1 MLETF
6 EVSSNTTLMFG
17 FLMGLLHACDADHL
31 LTVSTL
37 SAHKHSRL
45 NALYVALSWAIG
57 HGIMLFILGLGLLV
71 FRWEVAAQWQLIAE
85 RSVAV
90 FLVIMGVFVI
100 YSVLTKRSHVH
111 AMHAKTIPTSI
122 TESEHRH
129 ESKSM
134 VVGAFH
140 GLAGSAPVLA
150 LLPFLTINSVTHAL
164 GYLFLFSLGVL
175 IAMLLCGGFFA
186 GVMMMLKKHN
196 AQFFQAGQLALG
208 CLAVICGT
216 LLYTHI

>member
-45 NALYVALSWAIG
+45 NALYVALTWAIG

-90 FLVIMGVFVI
+90 FLVLMGVFVI

-111 AMHAKTIPTSI
+111 AIPTSI

-140 GLAGSAPVLA
+140 GLAGSAPVCLISRI
-150 LLPFLTINSVTHAL
+150 PPIN
-164 GYLFLFSLGVL
+164 
-175 IAMLLCGGFFA
+175 
-186 GVMMMLKKHN
+186 
-196 AQFFQAGQLALG
+196 
-208 CLAVICGT
+208 
-216 LLYTHI
+216 